1 MQETAES
8 RGAVLKVLA
17 AALGL
22 AVIHQYLFYGNR
34 YGLSIPLFTLLFYVY
49 MLMFAKDRLRPMNAA
64 SAVLAVCVLLLSLTF
79 GLFANEFFYMLN
91 QAAAPV
97 LIVLHLT
104 YILSDSRPDWGR
116 PAALSS
122 SALNH
127 LIPQNIRQLASL
139 AHWFK
144 RKERREGA
152 NAPVLAR
159 VLLGLTISVPLLT
172 IVLVL
177 LSSADGVFHAVLTH
191 IPDVLARISLGEGI
205 ARTLWVLLLGAF
217 FFGYLRGFVHPYRET
232 EVLPLEKTEPEYR
245 DTPPDFRI
253 DSVVAVTVLTAVNTV
268 YVLFV
273 SVQFSYLFG
282 AWQGLL
288 PTGDTYAEYARRGF
302 FELVLVS
309 GINFVLLLGILLLG
323 MKGSDRLNRAV
334 RILLYVLTVCSG
346 AMLVSAF
353 IRLAMY
359 EEAYGYTTIRFLVH
373 GFMIFLG
380 ALLAAAALRIA
391 IPRFPLVKCYLV
403 LGLAAY
409 LIMNYIRM
417 DVVIASN
424 NIARYEASGKLDT
437 DYLLSLSDEAIPLLV
452 DFSAKHNGMLDSG
465 LQGIWQSGR
474 QQKQEWTALNWS
486 RYRAEAKLD
495 DYFGGRESVS
505 SR

>member
-8 RGAVLKVLA
+8 RGTVLKVLA
-17 AALGL
+17 VALGL

-34 YGLSIPLFTLLFYVY
+34 YGLSIPLFTVLFYAY
-49 MLMFAKDRLRPMNAA
+49 MLVFAKDRLRPMNTVC
-64 SAVLAVCVLLLSLTF
+64 AVWTACVLLLVLTF
-79 GLFANEFFYMLN
+79 GLFANEIFYMLN
-91 QAAAPV
+91 QVAAPA

-104 YILSDSRPDWGR
+104 YILGDSRPDWGR
-116 PAALSS
+116 PAALLSG
-122 SALNH
+122 AFNH
-127 LIPQNIRQLASL
+127 LIPQNLRQLAGL
-139 AHWFK
+139 RQWFE
-144 RKERREGA
+144 RKERQEGA

-159 VLLGLTISVPLLT
+159 VLLGLTISVPLLA

-205 ARTLWVLLLGAF
+205 ARTLWALLLGAF
-217 FFGYLRGFVHPYRET
+217 FFGYLRGFVHPFRET
-232 EVLPLEKTEPEYR
+232 EELPPQKTEPEYR
-245 DTPPDFRI
+245 DTVPDFRI

-288 PTGDTYAEYARRGF
+288 PSGDTYAEYARRGF

-323 MKGSDRLNRAV
+323 MKGSEVLNRAV
-334 RILLYVLTVCSG
+334 RVLLYVLTVCSG

-409 LIMNYIRM
+409 LIMNYTRM
-417 DVVIASN
+417 DAVIASN
-424 NIARYEASGKLDT
+424 NIARYEANGQLDT
-437 DYLLSLSDEAIPLLV
+437 AYLLSLSDEAVPMLV

-465 LQGIWQSGR
+465 LRNLWQSGK
-474 QQKQEWTALNWS
+474 QQKKDWTALNWS
-486 RYRAEAKLD
+486 RHRAETKLD
-495 DYFGGRESVS
+495 AYFEGRESGS
-505 SR
+505 GR